1 MKTRGRPL
9 DKDEYIHFFWDKM
22 GIADVED
29 CTKESMSS
37 TISKLNSKE
46 ILNLCALIC
55 NSKGVELSDFS
66 KGIPSDT
73 PAQMKRYKNV
83 LQLYTSIKKNRS

>member
-55 NSKGVELSDFS
+55 NSKQS
-66 KGIPSDT
+66 
-73 PAQMKRYKNV
+73 
-83 LQLYTSIKKNRS
+83 

>member
-22 GIADVED
+22 GIADIED

-46 ILNLCALIC
+46 ILNLCALMC
-55 NSKGVELSDFS
+55 NSKGVELSEFS

-83 LQLYTSIKKNRS
+83 LQLYTSIKKIRS

>member
-9 DKDEYIHFFWDKM
+9 DKDEYVDFFWDKM
-22 GIADVED
+22 NMSNVED
-29 CTKESMSS
+29 CTKDSMSS

-55 NSKGVELSDFS
+55 NSKGVELSEFS
-66 KGIPSDT
+66 RGIPSNT

-83 LQLYTSIKKNRS
+83 LELYTSIKKNRS